1 MDIAVTAFT
10 PADSAAVERAFE
22 IQTAVVTADIPGFPT
37 PVQRDFYVG
46 MKHPRTGYTFERYLA
61 HVDGNPVG
69 YLEMTMP
76 QLDNTDNVTVELQV
90 LPDYR
95 RRGVGRALHAR
106 AVERARALGRKRLM
120 TMAVAT
126 LPGGPVR
133 DEAGN
138 RFAAAMGAESVLV
151 EVRRRLDV
159 TSVDQPRLDA
169 MLTEAWKHA
178 DGYEPVRWVG
188 ATPEDLIDDVAY
200 LDGRL
205 VEDAPMGDLEWEPE
219 KVDADRIR
227 KVDQNHELRGRR
239 MYHSGLRHVASGR
252 LAAWTEITLADGN
265 EWHAF
270 QQITIVEP
278 AHRGHRLGTIVKIDN
293 LRQVLANEPDLKVID
308 TWNAAANDHMI
319 SINEAIGFRAVD
331 TWNNWQQAV

>member
-10 PADSAAVERAFE
+10 PADRAAVERAFE
-22 IQTAVVTADIPGFPT
+22 IQTAVVTADVPGFPT
-37 PVQRDFYVG
+37 PDERDFFVG
-46 MKHPRTGYTFERYLA
+46 MKHPRTGYDFERCLA
-61 HVDGNPVG
+61 YVDGDPVG

-90 LPDYR
+90 LPDHR
-95 RRGVGRALHAR
+95 RRGVGRALYAR

-120 TMAVAT
+120 GMAVAA
-126 LPGGPVR
+126 LPDGAPRNG
-133 DEAGN
+133 AGN
-138 RFAAAMGAESVLV
+138 GFAAAMGAESVLA

-188 ATPEDLIDDVAY
+188 ATPEDLLDDVAY

-205 VEDAPMGDLEWEPE
+205 VQDAPMGDLDWEPE

-227 KVDQNHELRGRR
+227 KVEQNHELRGRR
-239 MYHSGLRHVASGR
+239 MYHSGLRHRESGR

-293 LRQVLANEPDLKVID
+293 LRQVIAKEPDLRVID

-319 SINEAIGFRAVD
+319 SINEAMGFRAAD
-331 TWNNWQQAV
+331 IWHNWQQSV